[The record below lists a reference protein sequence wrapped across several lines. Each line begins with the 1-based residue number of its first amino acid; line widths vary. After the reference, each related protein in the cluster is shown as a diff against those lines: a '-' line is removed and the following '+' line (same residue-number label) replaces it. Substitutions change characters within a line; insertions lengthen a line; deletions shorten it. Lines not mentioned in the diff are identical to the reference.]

1 MTDDVSK
8 PGLGHGD
15 ELPAWPEYSASY
27 LEFVQRDRDAYR
39 ARMEALKAECIE
51 LLEHAEDTLSN
62 ADRRRIDALLA
73 ACHRPGDEPS
83 DARCERKEEER

>member
-1 MTDDVSK
+1 MSADT
-8 PGLGHGD
+8 
-15 ELPAWPEYSASY
+15 LPAFPARECYERYGDDEIVY
-27 LEFVQRDRDAYR
+27 LRMESRAYK

>member
-8 PGLGHGD
+8 
-15 ELPAWPEYSASY
+15 LPAWPPSGVTIDAMAFFMAE
-27 LEFVQRDRDAYR
+27 RDAYR
-39 ARMEALKAECIE
+39 ARMEALVAECIE

-73 ACHRPGDEPS
+73 AC
-83 DARCERKEEER
+83 EREEGR